1 MIPWSET
8 DSACTSTVD
17 LSGEAPPLQ
26 PERVFGNGREN
37 FVWIRRNPL
46 KSPDSAK
53 EGNASLFAWFSL
65 LFLAGS
71 SRARL
76 YQPGFRR

>member
-1 MIPWSET
+1 VAT
-8 DSACTSTVD
+8 R
-17 LSGEAPPLQ
+17 LLLQ
-26 PERVFGNGREN
+26 PERVLRRAGES

-53 EGNASLFAWFSL
+53 EKQAYLLAFIWSSLH
-65 LFLAGS
+65 FLAGS

>member
-1 MIPWSET
+1 VAT
-8 DSACTSTVD
+8 R
-17 LSGEAPPLQ
+17 LLLQ
-26 PERVFGNGREN
+26 PERVLGRPRD
-37 FVWIRRNPL
+37 FFIWIRRNPL

-53 EGNASLFAWFSL
+53 EKQGNASLFACFYL

-71 SRARL
+71 SRAKL